1 MISNE
6 AQDYDVLI
14 EKLHASDLDSDGSAE
29 LVNKFGEKLLIED
42 LITLVSIQEMDRETS
57 FKLSRICKIN
67 GLFLESFQALREHID
82 GMLYGPEIHIY
93 LDAILAAR
101 EVDRIMTFYWNQE
114 NPPPELAMRIVKEIQ
129 NFDTTNE
136 LAEIVQREMNLS
148 IEQNLHPIE
157 SNRQLLKSIK
167 GEFLYEIKEML
178 NLKDRYIDFKIAKAL
193 VRFGRYEEAR
203 KVLFLYTMLED
214 ADAIAIWATTFN
226 PGDYIDGTV
235 ELPNHWLHSLL
246 DNGSKSFAATA
257 WRVNAYQEYARGNI
271 PNSIR
276 SAEEAAFNKDIEAA
290 QFLIHVLKHDRDKW
304 ILYLRLLSNIKHKEE
319 MTEKYSRAPKSDL
332 DSKKQPLASSRDNEV
347 KVNKRATEEIWY
359 CREALWKSRVNKSNS
374 LEVFDWDS
382 LSCNNHIEGI
392 NRLKERSLIPP
403 LNSTL
408 WDLHSQL
415 NAKDFEPIN
424 LEELETQYSL
434 KLWLWQKE
442 ALQAWS
448 NHGRVG
454 MVEAATGSGKSRLG
468 IASALEALIQN
479 KSVVVVVPRKI
490 LQDQWIKNFSKAGLG
505 KYIDTLG
512 GDNGSIYPKA
522 GSATKGR
529 ILIALVQSLSKH
541 QSVLPKDKNSL
552 LIADEIHLFTGEE
565 YRKIFA
571 EEFHWRLGMTAT
583 LPDGTDD
590 RNLLRNYFGG
600 DAIYSYEIPK
610 AIADGVIL
618 PYEIALIRVKPTPE
632 EQFLLN
638 GYSREI
644 QNCFKELSYL
654 GAISPEYRNF
664 DREISK
670 LEELD
675 RLPEITKRYRDA
687 TNATD
692 QILAHSASNGL
703 ALQLVSPIIKSRGK
717 TLIFSDFNET
727 MKKTIDVLLS
737 ETVLAK
743 HINHEILGE
752 NRNNVINELV
762 NGKIDAIVS
771 PQAMDVGVDIPELE
785 LGVYVGIRR
794 ERLNLI
800 QRLGR
805 FLRKHEGKT
814 TPLIIIPV
822 AIGHHDD
829 PNLAGNEDL
838 KFSAFNY
845 LIENA
850 LKPILKFDVHDTEK
864 IRDFVKSKV

>member
-1 MISNE
+1 MSNE
-6 AQDYDVLI
+6 IPDYRLLI
-14 EKLHASDLDSDGSAE
+14 DRLHTSKLDSDGAKK
-29 LVNKFGEKLLIED
+29 LVINYGDKLLIED
-42 LITLVSIQEMDRETS
+42 LITLVSIQGLDRETS
-57 FKLSRICKIN
+57 FKLSRICKFN
-67 GLFLESFQALREHID
+67 GLSTEPFQALNNHID
-82 GMLYGPEIHIY
+82 GMLYGNEINIY

-101 EVDRIMTFYWNQE
+101 EIERIMNFYWNQE
-114 NPPPELAMRIVKEIQ
+114 NPPPELAIRIVKEIQ
-129 NFDTTNE
+129 NFDTTSE
-136 LAEIVQREMNLS
+136 IAEIVRREMYLSVEKNLD
-148 IEQNLHPIE
+148 PIE
-157 SNRQLLKSIK
+157 SNRQLFRSIK

-178 NLKDRYIDFKIAKAL
+178 DIKDRYIDLKIAKAL
-193 VRFGRYEEAR
+193 VRFGRYEKAKELLL
-203 KVLFLYTMLED
+203 VYVMLED

-226 PGDYIDGTV
+226 PGDYINGTV
-235 ELPNHWLHSLL
+235 ELPNHFLHILL

-271 PNSIR
+271 ENAIK

-290 QFLIHVLKHDRDKW
+290 QFLIHVLNHDRDKW
-304 ILYLRLLSNIKHKEE
+304 ILYLRLLSNIKHKDEI
-319 MTEKYSRAPKSDL
+319 TEKYLRAPKSDL
-332 DSKKQPLASSRDNEV
+332 DGKKTPKSLSSEIEA
-347 KVNKRATEEIWY
+347 KVNKRAVEEIWY
-359 CREALWKSRVNKSNS
+359 CREAVWRSRADRSNGS
-374 LEVFDWDS
+374 EGIDWET
-382 LSCNNHIEGI
+382 LTCKNHIEGLH
-392 NRLKERSLIPP
+392 RLKQSSLIPP
-403 LNSTL
+403 LTSSL
-408 WDLHSQL
+408 WDLKSEANAHEFVAIHTEVLEAQFPL
-415 NAKDFEPIN
+415 N
-424 LEELETQYSL
+424 
-434 KLWLWQKE
+434 LWPWQRE
-442 ALQAWS
+442 ALQAWA
-448 NHGRVG
+448 NHGRIG

-468 IASALEALIQN
+468 IVAAYEALSQN
-479 KSVVVVVPRKI
+479 KSVVIVVPRKI
-490 LQDQWIKNFSKAGLG
+490 LQEQWIKNFRKAGFG

-512 GDNGSIYPKA
+512 GDNYSIYPKA
-522 GSATKGR
+522 GPAIKGR

-541 QSVLPKDKNSL
+541 QSVLPKDEDSL

-565 YRKIFA
+565 YRKIFS
-571 EEFHWRLGMTAT
+571 ENFNWRLGMTAT

-590 RNLLRNYFGG
+590 KNLLRNYFGG
-600 DAIYSYEIPK
+600 DPVYSYEIPK

-618 PYEIALIRVKPTPE
+618 PYEVALIRVKPTPE
-632 EQFLLN
+632 EQILLN
-638 GYSREI
+638 KYSREI

-727 MKKTIDVLLS
+727 MKKTIDVLLT

-752 NRNNVINELV
+752 NRNIVINELV
-762 NGKIDAIVS
+762 TGKIDAIVS

-785 LGVYVGIRR
+785 LGVYVGVRR

-845 LIENA
+845 IIENA
-850 LKPILKFDVHDTEK
+850 LKPVFKFDVHDTER
-864 IRDFVKSKV
+864 ISDFVESRV